1 MKLSEAQ
8 KEIIERAHN
17 KIDYARTHTLIEW
30 ATNCLGY
37 SGKDLEDYQISRVE
51 SYANNYRK
59 YYEQERKAI
68 VLCRANSRTIKKLEE
83 IGLVEILKVG
93 GSFPD
98 TIKILNY

>member
-8 KEIIERAHN
+8 KEIIEKAHN
-17 KIDYARTHTLIEW
+17 EIDYARTHTLIEW

-37 SGKDLEDYQISRVE
+37 SGKDLKDYQIDRVE

-83 IGLVEILKVG
+83 IGLVEILEVG